1 MVISIM
7 LWRVHDLHRITKS
20 IVVDKPATAP
30 ACIAFDRTG
39 TLLAVACDRIVE
51 VYVLQSREV
60 FVTLEGHLA
69 RVGPGSCRAPSPWQP
84 H

>member
-1 MVISIM
+1 MISII
-7 LWRVHDLHRITKS
+7 LWRMYDLHRIAKS
-20 IVVDKPATAP
+20 IVVDRPATAP

-39 TLLAVACDRIVE
+39 TLLAVTCDRIVE

-60 FVTLEGHLA
+60 FVTLEGHVA
-69 RVGPGSCRAPSPWQP
+69 RVRPTLQSSCVFQS